1 MRWSSPTPFPDDG
14 PVSAPPV
21 TRPFAPHG
29 RAPRLAVAA
38 AGVTVLLWASAFVV
52 IRVIGTDLGPG
63 PMALGRVAVAALAL
77 TPFVVRR
84 RGLRLPRGRTL
95 ALVVVYGVMWF
106 AAYNVAL
113 NAAERSIDA
122 GTAAL
127 VVNVAPILIAVGAA
141 VLLKEGFSLPLL
153 GGCVVALAGVALM
166 SAGSGSGSS
175 SGGDGEPVGLLLAL
189 LAAVLY
195 AASVLIQKGLLGRID
210 ALTVTWF
217 GCVVGTV
224 VLLPFAPA
232 LVAEAGR
239 APGSAVLGTV
249 YLGLFPTAVAFTTWA
264 YALTHVPAGRLGV
277 IGYVV
282 TVVAVLLSWALL
294 DEVPT
299 GLVLAGGALC
309 LVGVA
314 VSRLP
319 GRRAHPG

>member
-1 MRWSSPTPFPDDG
+1 M
-14 PVSAPPV
+14 SAPPV

-52 IRVIGTDLGPG
+52 IRVIGTDIGPG

-77 TPFVVRR
+77 TPFVLRR

-166 SAGSGSGSS
+166 SAGSGSGS
-175 SGGDGEPVGLLLAL
+175 GGDGEPVGLLLAL

-195 AASVLIQKGLLGRID
+195 AASVLIQKRLLGRID

-232 LVAEAGR
+232 LAAEAGR

-294 DEVPT
+294 GEVPT

-319 GRRAHPG
+319 DRRASTG